1 MQSEPVAAL
10 RFMGS
15 EPLDSSAADAGLEV
29 VHETLYRYDQP
40 VEQSQHIA
48 FLRPCDDAVQQLLD
62 FDLRI
67 EPAPAQLR
75 QERDV
80 FGNLR
85 SLFSL
90 QSPHDQLRVTAR
102 SWVRITP
109 PDRAWPGP
117 DGSRGNDLDAAASR
131 VHWRYVAGRPPDTA
145 AAFVFASPMVPLQ
158 AALADWA
165 RPSFSPGRPLAEGAR
180 ELMQRLHDEFRY
192 EPQSTHVG
200 TPLMEAFEQRRGV
213 CQDFAHV
220 MIGALRSLGLAARYV
235 SGYLLT
241 EPAPGQPRL
250 QGADAS
256 HAWVSVALPRNGA
269 PTDWLELDPTN
280 ACEAGRSHVR
290 LALGRDYGDVTPL
303 RGVIRGGASH
313 RLEVRVETRPVARSR
328 LAQSVLICSSERET
342 P

>member
-1 MQSEPVAAL
+1 MQSESGVALAD
-10 RFMGS
+10 MGG
-15 EPLDSSAADAGLEV
+15 EPLGSTAADTDLEV

-48 FLRPCDDAVQQLLD
+48 FLQPCDDAVQQLLD

-75 QERDV
+75 HERDA

-90 QSPHDQLRVTAR
+90 QAPHGQLCVTAR
-102 SWVRITP
+102 SRVRITP
-109 PDRAWPGP
+109 PAPPTPRP
-117 DGSRGNDLDAAASR
+117 DEPCGDDLDAASSR
-131 VHWRYVAGRPPDTA
+131 AHWRYVAGRAPDAA

-165 RPSFSPGRPLAEGAR
+165 RPSFPPRRPLADGAR

-241 EPAPGQPRL
+241 EPPPGQPRL

-269 PTDWLELDPTN
+269 STRWLELDPTN

-313 RLEVRVETRPVARSR
+313 RLEVRVETRPAAHPR
-328 LAQSVLICSSERET
+328 LAHSVLICSAERESR
-342 P
+342 